1 MKIKRFVCNAFQ
13 ENCYVVSDGSRC
25 VIIDPGF
32 DPGQAGP
39 APGANAKTG
48 AFAGE
53 PFFGETVKDAG
64 GAGELDGLYSYLD
77 AEGLRPEAILLTHS
91 HWDHILGVP
100 ALVERFGIPVISATT
115 SLQTP
120 EGLVSCL
127 EGGEPGVQTPEGLV
141 SCLEGSKPGVQTPER
156 PISCLEGENEAWG
169 FKVIA
174 TPGHTPDSVCYYNE
188 TEHILFTG
196 DTLFAGSIGRTDLPG
211 GDYDSEI
218 RSIMEKLIFLPGETE
233 IYPGHGPAS
242 TIARER
248 AENPFLEP
256 FNEREEI
263 FPDEEK

>member
-32 DPGQAGP
+32 DAG
-39 APGANAKTG
+39 
-48 AFAGE
+48 
-53 PFFGETVKDAG
+53 
-64 GAGELDGLYSYLD
+64 LDGLYSYLE
-77 AEGLRPEAILLTHS
+77 AEGLTPEAILLTHS
-91 HWDHILGVP
+91 HWDHTLGVP
-100 ALVERFGIPVISATT
+100 ALVERFGIPVFSATT

-120 EGLVSCL
+120 GKPVSCL
-127 EGGEPGVQTPEGLV
+127 ERG
-141 SCLEGSKPGVQTPER
+141 KPGVQTPGR
-156 PISCLEGENEAWG
+156 PISCLEGDGDEVRG

-188 TEHILFTG
+188 AEHILFTG

-211 GDYDSEI
+211 GDYDAEI

-263 FPDEEK
+263 FPDEE

>member
-64 GAGELDGLYSYLD
+64 GAGELDGLYSYLE
-77 AEGLRPEAILLTHS
+77 AEGLTPEAILLTHS
-91 HWDHILGVP
+91 HWDHTLGVP
-100 ALVERFGIPVISATT
+100 ALVERFGIPVKSAQAETGAA
-115 SLQTP
+115 LY
-120 EGLVSCL
+120 
-127 EGGEPGVQTPEGLV
+127 
-141 SCLEGSKPGVQTPER
+141 
-156 PISCLEGENEAWG
+156 G

-211 GDYDSEI
+211 GDYDAEI

-233 IYPGHGPAS
+233 IYPGHGPTS

>member
-13 ENCYVVSDGSRC
+13 ENCYVVSDGNRC

-32 DPGQAGP
+32 DTGQAGP
-39 APGANAKTG
+39 AHGANAKTG

-64 GAGELDGLYSYLD
+64 GAGELDGLYRYLE
-77 AEGLRPEAILLTHS
+77 AEGLTPEAILLTHS
-91 HWDHILGVP
+91 HWDHTLGVP
-100 ALVERFGIPVISATT
+100 ALVERFGIPIISAAHSTQT
-115 SLQTP
+115 QERSDLSLHNR
-120 EGLVSCL
+120 
-127 EGGEPGVQTPEGLV
+127 GEV
-141 SCLEGSKPGVQTPER
+141 
-156 PISCLEGENEAWG
+156 WG

-174 TPGHTPDSVCYYNE
+174 TPGHTPDSVCFYNE
-188 TEHILFTG
+188 AEHMLFTG

-218 RSIMEKLIFLPGETE
+218 RSIMEKLIFLPGETD

-248 AENPFLEP
+248 MENPFLEP
-256 FNEREEI
+256 FNEREEL
-263 FPDEEK
+263 DLD

>member
-25 VIIDPGF
+25 IIIDPGF
-32 DPGQAGP
+32 DPGQAGD
-39 APGANAKTG
+39 GS
-48 AFAGE
+48 
-53 PFFGETVKDAG
+53 
-64 GAGELDGLYSYLD
+64 ELDGMYSYLE
-77 AEGLRPEAILLTHS
+77 AEGLTPEAILLTHS
-91 HWDHILGVP
+91 HWDHTLGVP
-100 ALVERFGIPVISATT
+100 ALVERFGIPVKSAQAETGAF
-115 SLQTP
+115 P
-120 EGLVSCL
+120 AEPFF
-127 EGGEPGVQTPEGLV
+127 GEDGNDAGAALY
-141 SCLEGSKPGVQTPER
+141 
-156 PISCLEGENEAWG
+156 G

-233 IYPGHGPAS
+233 IYPGHGPSS

>member
-32 DPGQAGP
+32 DPGQ
-39 APGANAKTG
+39 
-48 AFAGE
+48 
-53 PFFGETVKDAG
+53 
-64 GAGELDGLYSYLD
+64 DGLYSYLE
-77 AEGLRPEAILLTHS
+77 AEGLTPEAILLTHS
-91 HWDHILGVP
+91 HWDHTLGVP
-100 ALVERFGIPVISATT
+100 ALVERFGIPV
-115 SLQTP
+115 
-120 EGLVSCL
+120 
-127 EGGEPGVQTPEGLV
+127 
-141 SCLEGSKPGVQTPER
+141 KPAQAETGAV
-156 PISCLEGENEAWG
+156 LYG

-188 TEHILFTG
+188 AEHILFTG

-248 AENPFLEP
+248 MENPFLEP
-256 FNEREEI
+256 FNEREEL
-263 FPDEEK
+263 DLD